1 MTNNDSNVSKATPAH
16 TLVEDLLAFLT
27 GAIFAALGVQFLVNA
42 GLITGGTVGMA
53 LLAGGLSG
61 WPFPWV
67 YLLINLPFFIFG
79 LVIGGWRYIV
89 RSVVAVLLVSVASR
103 GLPLVIE
110 IGRADAAVSS
120 LVGGLLVGVGMLI
133 VIRHGGSLGGLN
145 ILSLYLQERI
155 GVSAGKTQLTVDTT
169 IIGLSALLLSAG
181 NALLSILSVVAINIV
196 LITNHKAGRY
206 SGY

>member
-1 MTNNDSNVSKATPAH
+1 M
-16 TLVEDLLAFLT
+16 
-27 GAIFAALGVQFLVNA
+27 
-42 GLITGGTVGMA
+42 
-53 LLAGGLSG
+53 
-61 WPFPWV
+61 
-67 YLLINLPFFIFG
+67 PFFAFG
-79 LVIGGWRYIV
+79 LAIGGWRYIV
-89 RSVVAVLLVSVASR
+89 RSVVAVLLVSIASR

-120 LVGGLLVGVGMLI
+120 IVGGLLVGVGMLI

-155 GVSAGKTQLTVDTT
+155 GVSAGKTQLAVDTS
-169 IIGLSALLLSAG
+169 IIGLSAMLLSAG
-181 NALLSILSVVAINIV
+181 NALLSVLSVVAINMV